1 MNKFELKIPPVAVF
15 LIVALMMSY
24 MKKNM
29 LFAHV
34 SLPFAWVVFLACF
47 IIATVIA
54 LSGVREF
61 RRAQTTVNPVK
72 PETASSI
79 VDSGIFSYTRNPMY
93 LGLFIFL
100 FGIGYWQQNWISLA
114 MSYCFVLYMNHF
126 QIKPEERAL
135 ERIFGA
141 EYVDYK
147 QRVRRWV

>member
-24 MKKNM
+24 MKKSM

-34 SLPFAWVVFLACF
+34 YLPLAWVVFLSCF

-114 MSYCFVLYMNHF
+114 MSYSFVLYMNHF

-135 ERIFGA
+135 EKIFGA
-141 EYVDYK
+141 EYMDYK